1 MKFHVTASALVG
13 CTVLLGACSDDTHSR
28 PDAEKAPP
36 ATTGAATEADMD
48 MTTAVA
54 SPVTP
59 GPVTAAPP
67 LSHSAP
73 SFAVLYPEATLSKPV
88 LTARENGSEGGMAEF
103 TTPDSPQQVMD
114 HYRQLADNGGLSPV
128 MAMNQG
134 SARAFAAKNNSG
146 AELQV
151 VASSL
156 EEGLTSVQLTWQA
169 AN

>member
-1 MKFHVTASALVG
+1 MKFHVTVSALVG
-13 CTVLLGACSDDTHSR
+13 CTVLLGACGDGTNSPAANETTPSAVVDT
-28 PDAEKAPP
+28 AP
-36 ATTGAATEADMD
+36 ATDAAVTVPAPATAPVATG
-48 MTTAVA
+48 
-54 SPVTP
+54 SPL
-59 GPVTAAPP
+59 G
-67 LSHSAP
+67 HSAP
-73 SFAVLYPEATLSKPV
+73 SFASLYPDAKLSKPV
-88 LTARENGSEGGMAEF
+88 LTARENDSEGGMAEF

-114 HYRQLADNGGLSPV
+114 HYRRLADSGGLSPV

-134 SARAFAAKNNSG
+134 SARAFAAKDKNG